1 MMWAST
7 AKKLQYESTIKT
19 LSNATTKN
27 AKGNAMQIADF
38 QYKILV
44 VCRALVAVT
53 KG

>member
-1 MMWAST
+1 VGINR
-7 AKKLQYESTIKT
+7 KKAAIRIDNQKT

-27 AKGNAMQIADF
+27 AKGNSMQIADF